1 MPYFRHDNLQF
12 YFEEHGSGRPFVF
25 SHGLGGNLDRSLEL
39 THQLPNVHLIL
50 YDNRAHGRTNPIGDP
65 DKLTFAT
72 MADDM
77 AALLDYLR
85 LPRAFV
91 GGVSMGAGI
100 SLAFGLRY
108 PQRVKALILNRPA
121 WLDAPNPPNL
131 SILTV
136 IAVLVD
142 SLGLER
148 ARSAFEETEP
158 YQDLERNCPGSAKS
172 LTDLFMNQDS
182 DALVASLR
190 AIPSSAPVD
199 SLDKLATL
207 GLPSL
212 VLANRNDPLHPFE
225 LAQTLA
231 KAIPGS
237 RFHEFPSKSED
248 MNGHYQQF
256 RQIVTEFLGTCAS

>member
-25 SHGLGGNLDRSLEL
+25 SHGLGGNLDRSLDL
-39 THQLPNVHLIL
+39 THQLPNIHLIL
-50 YDNRAHGRTNPIGDP
+50 YDNRAHGRTTPIGDP
-65 DKLTFAT
+65 DKLTFET
-72 MADDM
+72 MAEDM
-77 AALLDYLR
+77 AALLDYLH

-108 PQRVKALILNRPA
+108 PERVRALILNRPA

-136 IAVLVD
+136 IARLVE

-148 ARSAFEETEP
+148 ARSEFEQTEP
-158 YQDLERNCPGSAKS
+158 YQDLERKYPGSAKS
-172 LTDLFMNQDS
+172 LTDLFVNQNS

-199 SLDKLATL
+199 SLTGWPLLDV
-207 GLPSL
+207 PSL
-212 VLANRNDPLHPFE
+212 VLGNRNDPLHPFE

-231 KAIPGS
+231 NAIPGS

-256 RQIVTEFLGTCAS
+256 RQIVTEFLGSCD

>member
-25 SHGLGGNLDRSLEL
+25 SHGLGGNLDRSLDL
-39 THQLPNVHLIL
+39 THQLPNIHLIL
-50 YDNRAHGRTNPIGDP
+50 YDNRAHGRTTPIGDP
-65 DKLTFAT
+65 DKLTFET
-72 MADDM
+72 MAEDM
-77 AALLDYLR
+77 AALLDYLH

-108 PQRVKALILNRPA
+108 PERVRALILNRPA

-136 IAVLVD
+136 IGRLVEN
-142 SLGLER
+142 LGLER
-148 ARSAFEETEP
+148 ARSAFEESES

-172 LTDLFMNQDS
+172 LTDLFVNQNG
-182 DALVASLR
+182 DALVASLSS
-190 AIPSSAPVD
+190 IPSSAPVD
-199 SLDKLATL
+199 SLDRLATL
-207 GLPSL
+207 DVPSL
-212 VLANRNDPLHPFE
+212 VLGNRNDPMHPFE
-225 LAQTLA
+225 LAEILA

-248 MNGHYQQF
+248 MQGHFQQF
-256 RQIVTEFLGTCAS
+256 RQIVTEFLGSCD

>member
-25 SHGLGGNLDRSLEL
+25 SHGLGGNLDRSFEL
-39 THQLPNVHLIL
+39 TDQLPNIRLIL
-50 YDNRAHGRTNPIGDP
+50 YDNRAHGRTSPIEDP
-65 DKLTFAT
+65 DKLTFEA
-72 MADDM
+72 MANDM
-77 AALLDYLR
+77 AALLDYLH

-100 SLAFGLRY
+100 SLAFALRY

-136 IAVLVD
+136 IGRLVERF
-142 SLGLER
+142 GLER
-148 ARSAFEETEP
+148 ARPEFEQTEP
-158 YQDLERNCPGSAKS
+158 YQDLERSCPGSAKS
-172 LTDLFMNQDS
+172 LTDLFMNQNA

-190 AIPSSAPVD
+190 AIPASAPVD
-199 SLDKLATL
+199 SLDKLSAL
-207 GLPSL
+207 CVPSL
-212 VLANRNDPLHPFE
+212 VLGNRNDPLHPFE
-225 LAQTLA
+225 LAQTVA

-256 RQIVTEFLGTCAS
+256 RQIVTEFLESCE